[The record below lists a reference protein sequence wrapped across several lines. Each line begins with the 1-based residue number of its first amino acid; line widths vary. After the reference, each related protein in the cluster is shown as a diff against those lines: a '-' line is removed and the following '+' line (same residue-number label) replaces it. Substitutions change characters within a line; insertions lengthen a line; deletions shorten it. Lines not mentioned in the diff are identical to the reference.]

1 VDQPL
6 ATSELQ
12 EVVAFQREG
21 FASGGSSPSREV
33 QEILS
38 LKGSERHSHGYY
50 SDKEMAEVVE
60 SEIKWVAHSSPYLK
74 LKL

>member
-1 VDQPL
+1 MFQVVPGVDQPL

-38 LKGSERHSHGYY
+38 LKGSERHGYY
-50 SDKEMAEVVE
+50 SDKDVAEVVE
-60 SEIKWVAHSSPYLK
+60 SEIE
-74 LKL
+74 

>member
-38 LKGSERHSHGYY
+38 LKGSDRHSHGYY
-50 SDKEMAEVVE
+50 GDKDIAEAVE
-60 SEIKWVAHSSPYLK
+60 SKIE
-74 LKL
+74 

>member
-38 LKGSERHSHGYY
+38 LKGSDHHNHSYY
-50 SDKEMAEVVE
+50 DDKNMAEIAE
-60 SEIKWVAHSSPYLK
+60 TKIE
-74 LKL
+74 

>member
-1 VDQPL
+1 MDQPL

-12 EVVAFQREG
+12 EVVALQREG

-38 LKGSERHSHGYY
+38 LKASDRHNHSYY
-50 SDKEMAEVVE
+50 GDKNIADIVE
-60 SEIKWVAHSSPYLK
+60 TEIE
-74 LKL
+74 

>member
-38 LKGSERHSHGYY
+38 QKGSDPRSHSYY
-50 SDKEMAEVVE
+50 SDKDMAEVVE
-60 SEIKWVAHSSPYLK
+60 SVIE
-74 LKL
+74 

>member
-12 EVVAFQREG
+12 EVVTFQREG
-21 FASGGSSPSREV
+21 FASEGSSPSREV

-38 LKGSERHSHGYY
+38 LKGSEHHSHGYY
-50 SDKEMAEVVE
+50 SDKDMPEAVE
-60 SEIKWVAHSSPYLK
+60 SEIE
-74 LKL
+74 

>member
-38 LKGSERHSHGYY
+38 QKGSDPRSLSYF
-50 SDKEMAEVVE
+50 SDKDMTEGGE
-60 SEIKWVAHSSPYLK
+60 SELEWVNLQ
-74 LKL
+74 LT

>member
-38 LKGSERHSHGYY
+38 LKGSDHHNHSYY
-50 SDKEMAEVVE
+50 GDKNIAEIAE
-60 SEIKWVAHSSPYLK
+60 TKIE
-74 LKL
+74 

>member
-12 EVVAFQREG
+12 EVIAFQREG

-38 LKGSERHSHGYY
+38 QKGSDPRSHSYY
-50 SDKEMAEVVE
+50 SDKDMAEGVQ
-60 SEIKWVAHSSPYLK
+60 SETE
-74 LKL
+74 